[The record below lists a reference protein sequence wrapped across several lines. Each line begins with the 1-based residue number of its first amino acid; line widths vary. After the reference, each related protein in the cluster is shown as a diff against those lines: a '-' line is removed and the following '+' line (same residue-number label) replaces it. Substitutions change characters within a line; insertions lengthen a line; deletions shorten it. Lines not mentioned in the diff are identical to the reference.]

1 MTPKEIAMVCCGLA
15 LFAFGPF
22 YGYRIAALGKRR
34 SWSLKKI
41 KRWAALPFIIPGTLL
56 FLISFLWRRTTPD
69 YLEHGITW
77 AIFPWLMSVAA
88 GNLAMAV
95 ASRVA
100 RPGGVLTEADN

>member
-1 MTPKEIAMVCCGLA
+1 MIPKEIAMLCCGLA
-15 LFAFGPF
+15 IVALGAFW
-22 YGYRIAALGKRR
+22 GYRIGALGKSR

-41 KRWAALPFIIPGTLL
+41 VRWAVMPCIIPGTLL
-56 FLISFLWRRTTPD
+56 FLISFLWRQTTPD